1 MEKRTNLRVK
11 KWPTMVFIKVIEDFI
26 KENPHDE
33 EIIIAWDE
41 IKKIVYRKIKDNEM
55 AMLRKRR
62 RDELLKWT
70 LSVY

>member
-1 MEKRTNLRVK
+1 
-11 KWPTMVFIKVIEDFI
+11 MVFIKVIEDFI

-62 RDELLKWT
+62 RYKLLK
-70 LSVY
+70 